1 MTVTVLPSA
10 ERTTP
15 AAHHASDAAAHRAT
29 GSIGSHRVSEAPRAG
44 SIPVSM
50 IERMTLILDAFDAAT
65 PTLTLL
71 ELVERTGLPR
81 STVHRILDQ
90 MIRLRWLAHSA
101 GGYRLGMRTLELGGL
116 TADHNEIRDAVSPLL
131 HELSQ
136 RTGMVG
142 HLAVLDGREVVYLD
156 KAGGRFA
163 AALPTRLGGRMP
175 AHATALGKAM
185 LSALEPAIAEAAF
198 RARLPR
204 LTPRTLCEPDAL
216 HRELGQIRLRQG
228 VAIDREEAMAGIA
241 CVAAPLRGRG
251 APPAALS
258 LSGRADAM
266 SYDRLARVVLEVVHE
281 AGRALLPH
289 RARWR

>member
-1 MTVTVLPSA
+1 MTVTVLPAA
-10 ERTTP
+10 ERTTTV
-15 AAHHASDAAAHRAT
+15 AHHASHPSAHRAT
-29 GSIGSHRVSEAPRAG
+29 APT
-44 SIPVSM
+44 PVSM
-50 IERMTLILDAFDAAT
+50 IERMTLILDAFDAGT
-65 PTLTLL
+65 PSLTLL

-198 RARLPR
+198 HTRQPR
-204 LTPRTLCEPDAL
+204 LTPRTLSDPDAL

-251 APPAALS
+251 TPPAALS

-289 RARWR
+289 RSRWR

>member
-15 AAHHASDAAAHRAT
+15 APRHATDTRNSAL
-29 GSIGSHRVSEAPRAG
+29 
-44 SIPVSM
+44 PVSM
-50 IERMTLILDAFDAAT
+50 IERMTLILDAFDATT

-90 MIRLRWLAHSA
+90 MIRLRWLAHTS

-116 TADHNEIRDAVSPLL
+116 TADHNEIRDAVGPLL

-136 RTGMVG
+136 RTGTVG
-142 HLAVLDGREVVYLD
+142 HLAVLDGRDIVYLD

-163 AALPTRLGGRMP
+163 TALPTRLGGRMP

-185 LSALEPAIAEAAF
+185 LAALEPGIAEAAF
-198 RARLPR
+198 RTRLPR
-204 LTPRTLCEPDAL
+204 LTPRTLCEPEAL
-216 HRELGQIRLRQG
+216 RRELAQIRLRQG
-228 VAIDREEAMAGIA
+228 VAVDREESVAGIA
-241 CVAAPLRGRG
+241 CVAAPLRVRG
-251 APPAALS
+251 SAPAALS
-258 LSGRADAM
+258 LSGPVETM
-266 SYDRLARVVLEVVHE
+266 SFDRLARVVLEVAHE
-281 AGRALLPH
+281 AGRALSPR
-289 RARWR
+289 RAGWR

>member
-10 ERTTP
+10 ERTTT
-15 AAHHASDAAAHRAT
+15 AAHHATTGARAHRA
-29 GSIGSHRVSEAPRAG
+29 GAP
-44 SIPVSM
+44 IPVSM
-50 IERMTLILDAFDAAT
+50 IERMTLILDAFDANT

-185 LSALEPAIAEAAF
+185 LAALEPTIAEAAF
-198 RARLPR
+198 RGRLPR
-204 LTPRTLCEPDAL
+204 LTPRTLAEPDAL

-228 VAIDREEAMAGIA
+228 VAIDREEAMVGIA

-258 LSGRADAM
+258 LSGRAEAM

-281 AGRALLPH
+281 AGRALFPH
-289 RARWR
+289 RTRWR

>member
-1 MTVTVLPSA
+1 MSVALLSSA
-10 ERTTP
+10 ENRTPMRGRDSHTKDARNT
-15 AAHHASDAAAHRAT
+15 AAE
-29 GSIGSHRVSEAPRAG
+29 V
-44 SIPVSM
+44 PVSM
-50 IERMTLILDAFDAAT
+50 IERMTLILDAFDAST

-71 ELVERTGLPR
+71 GLVERTGLPR

-90 MIRLRWLAHSA
+90 MIKLRWLAHTS
-101 GGYRLGMRTLELGGL
+101 GGYRLGMRALELGGL

-142 HLAVLDGREVVYLD
+142 HLAVLDGRDVVYLD

-163 AALPTRLGGRMP
+163 ASLPTRLGGRMP
-175 AHATALGKAM
+175 AHATGLGKAM
-185 LSALEPAIAEAAF
+185 LACLEPNIAEAAV

-204 LTPRTLCEPDAL
+204 LTPRTICDAEAL
-216 HRELGQIRLRQG
+216 SRELQQIRLRQG
-228 VAIDREEAMAGIA
+228 VAIDREEAVVGIA

-251 APPAALS
+251 TAPAAIS

-266 SYDRLARVVLEVVHE
+266 SFDRLARVVLEVAHE
-281 AGRALLPH
+281 AGRTLFPR
-289 RARWR
+289 RAHWR

>member
-10 ERTTP
+10 ERTTT
-15 AAHHASDAAAHRAT
+15 AARHATTGARAHRA
-29 GSIGSHRVSEAPRAG
+29 GAP
-44 SIPVSM
+44 IPVSM
-50 IERMTLILDAFDAAT
+50 IERMTLILDAFDANT

-175 AHATALGKAM
+175 AHATALGKSM
-185 LSALEPAIAEAAF
+185 LAALEPTIAEAAF
-198 RARLPR
+198 RGRLPQ
-204 LTPRTLCEPDAL
+204 LTPRTLAEPDAL

-228 VAIDREEAMAGIA
+228 VAIDREEAMVGIA

-258 LSGRADAM
+258 LSGRAEAM

-281 AGRALLPH
+281 AGRALFPH
-289 RARWR
+289 RTRWR